1 MRQKMRQKMNYKK
14 KIALFFR
21 QVWAVIDKYQSREA
35 GKGYFFSFVL
45 LPVLVVFGIESM
57 ARHSMLQGLE
67 FVIFH
72 PYAFLANVLIVLTSF
87 TITLFLTKRIGTILL
102 LTVFWLAWGLVD
114 GIVLLFRVTPFTS
127 SDLLLVK
134 DGMDVAS
141 KYLNPAMLAMLVVL
155 VAAVLAVAILLV
167 FKTPSVKKKPGFVVS
182 AGGVVV
188 AGAVT
193 WCCIAI
199 GQNTG
204 LLENQFRE
212 LSQSY
217 KKNGFLY
224 CFGAS
229 LLNSGV
235 SRPDDYST
243 EAIEELTEN
252 YEEADPVFYTDRPN
266 VVVVQLESFFD
277 VNRLK
282 NFKFSQNPLPNF
294 TELMGNYASG
304 FLSVPVIGAGTVN
317 SEFEMLTGMNIDDFG
332 IGEYPYKTILKS
344 KACESLAYNLKD
356 YGYKSFAIHDNTGD
370 FYERNKVYPNLGFDV
385 FTSVEY
391 MWPKDYTAMDWAKDS
406 VLTGEIQKALDSTER
421 PDFVFTVSV
430 QGHGSYPTDGNYVH
444 HILVS
449 ADEEAGLSEEYVNQV
464 SYYVNQLY
472 EMDQFIGDLLNM
484 LRRRREPVILVLYGD
499 HCPSLDL
506 TDEALSSGTIY
517 DTEYVIWNNAGFSFT
532 DQKLQAYEVGSQI
545 LEALGITDGAVN
557 AYHQN
562 SSRELKKG
570 AITEEGYLNGLKKLE
585 YDILY
590 GEQIRYNGEDPYE
603 PTEIQMGFEPVVIES
618 VSVTKDQVMIVKGE
632 NFTRYS
638 VVHMDGSEEQTLYL
652 DPETLVVPLVSM
664 EDGAQITVSQASL
677 SETAPYTYKAK

>member
-1 MRQKMRQKMNYKK
+1 
-14 KIALFFR
+14 
-21 QVWAVIDKYQSREA
+21 
-35 GKGYFFSFVL
+35 
-45 LPVLVVFGIESM
+45 
-57 ARHSMLQGLE
+57 
-67 FVIFH
+67 
-72 PYAFLANVLIVLTSF
+72 
-87 TITLFLTKRIGTILL
+87 
-102 LTVFWLAWGLVD
+102 
-114 GIVLLFRVTPFTS
+114 
-127 SDLLLVK
+127 
-134 DGMDVAS
+134 
-141 KYLNPAMLAMLVVL
+141 
-155 VAAVLAVAILLV
+155 
-167 FKTPSVKKKPGFVVS
+167 
-182 AGGVVV
+182 
-188 AGAVT
+188 
-193 WCCIAI
+193 
-199 GQNTG
+199 
-204 LLENQFRE
+204 
-212 LSQSY
+212 
-217 KKNGFLY
+217 
-224 CFGAS
+224 
-229 LLNSGV
+229 
-235 SRPDDYST
+235 
-243 EAIEELTEN
+243 
-252 YEEADPVFYTDRPN
+252 
-266 VVVVQLESFFD
+266 
-277 VNRLK
+277 
-282 NFKFSQNPLPNF
+282 
-294 TELMGNYASG
+294 
-304 FLSVPVIGAGTVN
+304 
-317 SEFEMLTGMNIDDFG
+317 MNIDDFG

-406 VLTGEIQKALDSTER
+406 VLTGEIQKALDSTEG

-677 SETAPYTYKAK
+677 SETAPYTYEAK